1 MSYSYDFFMD
11 INKQNTFEL
20 DSSLKEI
27 LDNLSKIVNNNYG
40 LTYYEKNYKNK
51 HRNGNRG
58 NHKPNINFNN
68 NQWRLK
74 KTIIKKKID
83 SELDK
88 YKYEINSLLNKLS
101 KNNFDSISKKII
113 GYYKK
118 DDLTKDDLNNLLNSF
133 IDSIFL
139 KATMQPIY
147 CPFYVKFLNILDTDY
162 KILSLINQKCE
173 NYKEIFENSNRTK
186 EMSEY
191 DQFCQDNL
199 DKVFK
204 AGYSQF
210 IGELFN
216 NNMIQKEIIEDNID
230 FFTTSLEKNIE
241 NSEFFENII
250 ICVSNLITTT
260 SENLTDYNFKELYDN
275 INSIYKSYNK
285 SKRLKFKLLDLCE
298 YIQKLF

>member
-1 MSYSYDFFMD
+1 MD

>member
-11 INKQNTFEL
+11 INKQNSFEL

-147 CPFYVKFLNILDTDY
+147 CPFYVKFLNIL
-162 KILSLINQKCE
+162 IQI
-173 NYKEIFENSNRTK
+173 TK
-186 EMSEY
+186 FY
-191 DQFCQDNL
+191 L
-199 DKVFK
+199 
-204 AGYSQF
+204 
-210 IGELFN
+210 
-216 NNMIQKEIIEDNID
+216 
-230 FFTTSLEKNIE
+230 
-241 NSEFFENII
+241 
-250 ICVSNLITTT
+250 
-260 SENLTDYNFKELYDN
+260 
-275 INSIYKSYNK
+275 
-285 SKRLKFKLLDLCE
+285 
-298 YIQKLF
+298 